1 MLSRKWPF
9 LLFPFS
15 SNRLA
20 IFNLETSLIHIVQSL
35 MIALEVNQT
44 HNFCK
49 KEADCVTLPLSVAVD
64 PSAHHRG
71 AAGAMPWNPGMLP
84 QQPEPPA
91 QYQGQAA
98 AAAAAAKPKKP
109 SKVAR
114 QVAAMNSS
122 AEGGEGT
129 PQRMKR
135 ITNTDDVYTIHK
147 TAEGQ
152 IKFRC
157 KMCHRCFNLKCTLLR
172 HVRHQH
178 QGRFVPHPCPQCG
191 QVFKRTDHLKVH
203 LKKIHQIEQLS
214 SRQQAR
220 LQAAGEGSPAELA
233 GEGGLQIVDTEG
245 EEGDV
250 GSPMLVGEIAESP
263 IAAEEEE
270 EELEEEIAEPT
281 PA

>member
-1 MLSRKWPF
+1 
-9 LLFPFS
+9 
-15 SNRLA
+15 
-20 IFNLETSLIHIVQSL
+20 
-35 MIALEVNQT
+35 
-44 HNFCK
+44 
-49 KEADCVTLPLSVAVD
+49 
-64 PSAHHRG
+64 
-71 AAGAMPWNPGMLP
+71 MPWNPGMLP
-84 QQPEPPA
+84 QQPEPP
-91 QYQGQAA
+91 QYQAA
-98 AAAAAAKPKKP
+98 SAAKPKKP

-114 QVAAMNSS
+114 QVAAMGNSGEG
-122 AEGGEGT
+122 AEGGT

-220 LQAAGEGSPAELA
+220 LQSAAQAAEGGEG
-233 GEGGLQIVDTEG
+233 GGLQIVDDGEG

-250 GSPMLVGEIAESP
+250 GSPLLLGEAVGEIAESP
-263 IAAEEEE
+263 IEAEEE

>member
-1 MLSRKWPF
+1 MDPARAAA
-9 LLFPFS
+9 
-15 SNRLA
+15 LA
-20 IFNLETSLIHIVQSL
+20 
-35 MIALEVNQT
+35 
-44 HNFCK
+44 
-49 KEADCVTLPLSVAVD
+49 
-64 PSAHHRG
+64 
-71 AAGAMPWNPGMLP
+71 AAGWNPHLP
-84 QQPEPPA
+84 QQPEPPLA
-91 QYQGQAA
+91 GAGGQNSPR
-98 AAAAAAKPKKP
+98 PKKP

-114 QVAAMNSS
+114 QLAAMN
-122 AEGGEGT
+122 AAVTPPGGGD
-129 PQRMKR
+129 PAGAGGQQQRMKR

-147 TAEGQ
+147 TSEGAL
-152 IKFRC
+152 KFRC

-220 LQAAGEGSPAELA
+220 LQAAGGEGGGSPAELA
-233 GEGGLQIVDTEG
+233 GGGGGEGGLQIVDAEG

-250 GSPMLVGEIAESP
+250 GSPLLVGEIAESP

-270 EELEEEIAEPT
+270 EEEELEEEIAEPT

>member
-1 MLSRKWPF
+1 MDPARAAA
-9 LLFPFS
+9 
-15 SNRLA
+15 LA
-20 IFNLETSLIHIVQSL
+20 
-35 MIALEVNQT
+35 
-44 HNFCK
+44 
-49 KEADCVTLPLSVAVD
+49 
-64 PSAHHRG
+64 
-71 AAGAMPWNPGMLP
+71 AAGWNPHLP
-84 QQPEPPA
+84 QQPEPPLA
-91 QYQGQAA
+91 GAGGQNSPR
-98 AAAAAAKPKKP
+98 PKKP

-114 QVAAMNSS
+114 QLAAMN
-122 AEGGEGT
+122 AAVTPPGGGD
-129 PQRMKR
+129 PAGAGGQQQRMKR

-147 TAEGQ
+147 TSEGAL
-152 IKFRC
+152 KFRC

-220 LQAAGEGSPAELA
+220 LQAAGGEGGGSPADLA
-233 GEGGLQIVDTEG
+233 GGGGGEGGLQIVDAEG

-250 GSPMLVGEIAESP
+250 GSPLLVGEIAESP

-270 EELEEEIAEPT
+270 EEEELEEEIAEPT

>member
-1 MLSRKWPF
+1 MDPARAAA
-9 LLFPFS
+9 
-15 SNRLA
+15 LA
-20 IFNLETSLIHIVQSL
+20 
-35 MIALEVNQT
+35 
-44 HNFCK
+44 
-49 KEADCVTLPLSVAVD
+49 
-64 PSAHHRG
+64 
-71 AAGAMPWNPGMLP
+71 AAGWNPHLP
-84 QQPEPPA
+84 QQPEPPLA
-91 QYQGQAA
+91 GAAGGQNSPR
-98 AAAAAAKPKKP
+98 PKKP

-114 QVAAMNSS
+114 QLAAMN
-122 AEGGEGT
+122 AVVTPPGVGDPTAGAGGQQQQ
-129 PQRMKR
+129 QRMKR

-147 TAEGQ
+147 TSEGAV
-152 IKFRC
+152 KFRC

-220 LQAAGEGSPAELA
+220 LQAAGGEGSPAELA
-233 GEGGLQIVDTEG
+233 GEGGLQIVDAEG

-250 GSPMLVGEIAESP
+250 GSPLLVGEIAESP

-270 EELEEEIAEPT
+270 EEELEEEIAEPT

>member
-1 MLSRKWPF
+1 MDPARAAA
-9 LLFPFS
+9 
-15 SNRLA
+15 LA
-20 IFNLETSLIHIVQSL
+20 
-35 MIALEVNQT
+35 
-44 HNFCK
+44 
-49 KEADCVTLPLSVAVD
+49 
-64 PSAHHRG
+64 
-71 AAGAMPWNPGMLP
+71 AAGWNPHLP
-84 QQPEPPA
+84 QQPEPPLA
-91 QYQGQAA
+91 GAGGQNSPR
-98 AAAAAAKPKKP
+98 PKKP

-114 QVAAMNSS
+114 QLAAMN
-122 AEGGEGT
+122 AAVTPPGGGGD
-129 PQRMKR
+129 PAGAGGGQQQRMKR

-147 TAEGQ
+147 TSEGAL
-152 IKFRC
+152 KFRC

-220 LQAAGEGSPAELA
+220 LQAAVGEGGGSPAELA
-233 GEGGLQIVDTEG
+233 GGGGEGGLQIVDAEG

-250 GSPMLVGEIAESP
+250 GSPLLVGEIAESP

-270 EELEEEIAEPT
+270 EEEELEEEIAEPT

>member
-1 MLSRKWPF
+1 M
-9 LLFPFS
+9 
-15 SNRLA
+15 A
-20 IFNLETSLIHIVQSL
+20 
-35 MIALEVNQT
+35 
-44 HNFCK
+44 
-49 KEADCVTLPLSVAVD
+49 
-64 PSAHHRG
+64 
-71 AAGAMPWNPGMLP
+71 WNPHLP
-84 QQPEPPA
+84 QQPEPPGGGG
-91 QYQGQAA
+91 GQNSGPSPN
-98 AAAAAAKPKKP
+98 KPKKP

-114 QVAAMNSS
+114 QLASMATPPAADPVGS
-122 AEGGEGT
+122 GQQGQQG
-129 PQRMKR
+129 QRMKR

-147 TAEGQ
+147 TAEGAL
-152 IKFRC
+152 KFRC

-220 LQAAGEGSPAELA
+220 LQSAAQAAEGGEG
-233 GEGGLQIVDTEG
+233 GGLQIVDDGEG

-250 GSPMLVGEIAESP
+250 GSPLLLGEAVGEIAESP
-263 IAAEEEE
+263 IEAEEE